1 MGTSAGNGHRFDL
14 LERFPSES
22 VFHVRM
28 SLCVGCL
35 TRYLKLRSKS
45 VFFLGGDLSG
55 KLKQGNEGA
64 ETGADFGSRERGA
77 IFTNVFLF
85 SPSER

>member
-64 ETGADFGSRERGA
+64 ETGADFGSRERGT
-77 IFTNVFLF
+77 IFTNVL
-85 SPSER
+85 S